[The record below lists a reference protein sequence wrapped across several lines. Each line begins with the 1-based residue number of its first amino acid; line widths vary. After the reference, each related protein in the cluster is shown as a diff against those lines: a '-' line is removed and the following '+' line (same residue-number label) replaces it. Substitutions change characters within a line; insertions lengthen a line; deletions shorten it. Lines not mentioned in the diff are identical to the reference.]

1 MFCFSKESVTQEQ
14 VFCIYIFLKKF
25 TNNNKVARVFV
36 GFTMY
41 TQTRLACYRLL
52 SEVSHSTKGVVLL
65 MCDGSAAKRVMDE
78 AQKLNMV
85 QGNFVWLWIDT
96 SASITARN
104 DSKLSI
110 FYPPAAPYEEGSRG
124 KDRRIRESSGDDR
137 AATHQDHISYILK
150 YLVGDR
156 FVMNNST
163 TNSSFAE
170 SDKNNSGMFF
180 STSKGSSFNST
191 LLDNNTS
198 DTIMVNVNNVTENN
212 SNFSESIYKSIEVN
226 SNISSSS
233 KENAQVRGAGGEITL
248 NTSLKIASSSLK
260 PSISRKAHKNTS
272 SLDEYIWIPNKRI
285 FWNGESL
292 PKNNFLDLVQNLQL
306 PLNVMESANMSV
318 FMERLVSTT
327 SNNNSDNRLNKRKKV
342 TRAVKTKVNESEQVG
357 VPPLP
362 VGVLGIRALPLRF
375 DRHLVRSAVRLLV
388 EAVRRTLYRKCH
400 QDHRNYS
407 SLSCWDSSPK
417 WQKNFSHQLVR

>member
-1 MFCFSKESVTQEQ
+1 
-14 VFCIYIFLKKF
+14 
-25 TNNNKVARVFV
+25 
-36 GFTMY
+36 MY
-41 TQTRLACYRLL
+41 TRNRLSGYRLL

-96 SASITARN
+96 SASITAKN

-137 AATHQDHISYILK
+137 ATHQDHISYILK

-156 FVMNNST
+156 FVKNNST
-163 TNSSFAE
+163 TNSSFAD
-170 SDKNNSGMFF
+170 SVKNNSGMFF

-198 DTIMVNVNNVTENN
+198 DTMMVNVNSVTENN
-212 SNFSESIYKSIEVN
+212 SNFSENIYKNIEDN
-226 SNISSSS
+226 NNISSSS
-233 KENAQVRGAGGEITL
+233 KANSQVRETGGENTL
-248 NTSLKIASSSLK
+248 NKSLKIVTSSLEA
-260 PSISRKAHKNTS
+260 SISHSTRKNNTS
-272 SLDEYIWIPNKRI
+272 SLDEYIWIPSKRI

-318 FMERLVSTT
+318 FIERLVSTK

-342 TRAVKTKVNESEQVG
+342 TRAVKTKANENSAREQKG

-400 QDHRNYS
+400 QDLRNYS
-407 SLSCWDSSPK
+407 SLSCWDSSPE
-417 WQKNFSHQLVR
+417 WQTNFSQQLVR

>member
-1 MFCFSKESVTQEQ
+1 
-14 VFCIYIFLKKF
+14 
-25 TNNNKVARVFV
+25 
-36 GFTMY
+36 
-41 TQTRLACYRLL
+41 
-52 SEVSHSTKGVVLL
+52 

-96 SASITARN
+96 SASITAKN

-110 FYPPAAPYEEGSRG
+110 FYPPAAPYEEGSRS
-124 KDRRIRESSGDDR
+124 KDRRIRESNGDDR
-137 AATHQDHISYILK
+137 GATHQDHISYILK

-156 FVMNNST
+156 IVMNNST
-163 TNSSFAE
+163 TNSSFAD
-170 SDKNNSGMFF
+170 SGKNNSGMFF

-198 DTIMVNVNNVTENN
+198 DTLMVNVNNVTENN
-212 SNFSESIYKSIEVN
+212 SNFSENIYKNIEVN
-226 SNISSSS
+226 SNVSSSS
-233 KENAQVRGAGGEITL
+233 KENAQDRGVGEENTL
-248 NTSLKIASSSLK
+248 NKSLKLVSSSLK
-260 PSISRKAHKNTS
+260 PSISSNAHKNSS
-272 SLDEYIWIPNKRI
+272 SLDEYIWVSNKRI

-292 PKNNFLDLVQNLQL
+292 PKNNFLDLVQNLQI

-318 FMERLVSTT
+318 FIERLVSTS

-342 TRAVKTKVNESEQVG
+342 TRAVKTKVNESSAREQTG

-400 QDHRNYS
+400 QDYRNYS
-407 SLSCWDSSPK
+407 SLTCWDSSSA